1 MKDVISVMAALLLA
15 GCANG
20 INYTSA
26 VGPRYASASLDA
38 PPTRGN
44 GGAVPAAG
52 VPDSF
57 RVVSF
62 NAAYSEHVDSVVAL
76 VLGEPNLRSADVI
89 VLQEMNDAAAAAIA
103 SAVGMRFVYYPAIY
117 HPVPKHN
124 FGNAIL
130 TRWPVV
136 DDGKLILPHL
146 SWSRRAQRAL
156 VMATLQVGPEQ
167 VHVFAVHLS
176 TPLEIWY
183 DGQRD
188 QALAVLDEADNYEHA
203 IVAGDFNSH
212 GIGKLFAKAGFA
224 WPTRNVGDTHRF
236 FSVDHVLA
244 RGFTPLA
251 AGKVEDTRGASD
263 HKPVWSV
270 LAFTQPTPAIA
281 SH

>member
-1 MKDVISVMAALLLA
+1 MKGIATVLAALLVT

-38 PPTRGN
+38 PPTQGRAGSVRA
-44 GGAVPAAG
+44 GA

-57 RVVSF
+57 HVVSF
-62 NAAYSEHVDSVVAL
+62 NAAYSAHVDSIVAL
-76 VLGEPNLRSADVI
+76 ILGEPNLRSADVI

-103 SAVGMRFVYYPAIY
+103 AAVGMRYVYYPAIY
-117 HPVPKHN
+117 HPVPRHN

-188 QALAVLDEADNYEHA
+188 QALAVLDEADDYQHA

-212 GIGKLFAKAGFA
+212 GIGKLFEKAGFTWA
-224 WPTRNVGDTHRF
+224 TRDVGDTHRF

-244 RGFTPLA
+244 RGFVSLA

-263 HKPVWSV
+263 HKPVWGV
-270 LAFTQPTPAIA
+270 FAFANPAPAIA